1 MESQP
6 HRRNRTIQ
14 SSTSVEI
21 QPNSVL
27 AQIGSRDFRTWRQV
41 TEERK
46 NIEEGKA
53 YYNDPSPVPP
63 PEKHTPSS
71 LLQCHRKLVY
81 RKENA
86 PAESEMAHGI
96 LWVGSRFEEDVVL
109 PYLRDAVADDGLFV
123 TNSLYVDFEVE
134 SDDGDLVVKG
144 STDPVVVDADG
155 TPVLPTEVKTKNS
168 LEYLDEPNEHHKAQ
182 IHAYMVGLSQKYDV
196 DVKRGCLIYGGRDSF
211 DLKVFDVEFDT
222 EFWQETVVSWATEH
236 TEYRLDGE
244 LPPATPRF
252 GWECDFC
259 SYRERCGKGNK
270 PVSDRGSRGF
280 LPLMEYPRSQVV
292 EYLKTDPDTM
302 LTPTLAERYPDLA
315 AEHGVSQWRCTA
327 CSEQFDHDEIDW
339 GGNTDTPPLCAYC
352 AREDT
357 PAPLTGP
364 WQPAYSEQMDEEERS
379 G

>member
-6 HRRNRTIQ
+6 HRRNGTIQ
-14 SSTSVEI
+14 SSTSVETG
-21 QPNSVL
+21 PATAL
-27 AQIGSRDFRTWRQV
+27 AGIDSRSFRVWRQT

-46 NIEEGKA
+46 NIEEGRA

-123 TNSLYVDFEVE
+123 TNSLYVDFELKTEVA
-134 SDDGDLVVKG
+134 DLSVKG

-155 TPVLPTEVKTKNS
+155 TPVLPTEVKTKSS
-168 LEYLDEPNEHHKAQ
+168 LEYLDEPNEHHKGQ
-182 IHAYMVGLSQKYDV
+182 LHAYMVGLSEKYDV

-211 DLKVFDVEFDT
+211 DLKVFDVEFDE
-222 EFWQETVVSWATEH
+222 EFWRDTVVEWASTH
-236 TEYRLDGE
+236 TEYRLADE
-244 LPPATPRF
+244 LPPADSRF

-259 SYRERCGKGNK
+259 AYRERCGKGEL
-270 PVSDRGSRGF
+270 PVADRGQEGF
-280 LPLMEYPRSQVV
+280 LPFTEYPRPQVAEHLAAYSGV
-292 EYLKTDPDTM
+292 A
-302 LTPTLAERYPDLA
+302 LTPTLARAYPELA
-315 AEHGVSQWRCTA
+315 EQHAVAQWRCET
-327 CSEQFDHDEIDW
+327 CDERFDHTEVEW
-339 GGNTDTPPLCAYC
+339 SGEASEPPLCVVC
-352 AREDT
+352 ARDGRLAE
-357 PAPLTGP
+357 LTEP
-364 WQPAYSEQMDEEERS
+364 WPSAHCVPSDGGANS
-379 G
+379 

>member
-6 HRRNRTIQ
+6 HRRNRTLR
-14 SSTSVEI
+14 SSTSVESG
-21 QPNSVL
+21 PATAL
-27 AQIGSRDFRTWRQV
+27 AAIDSRSFRVWRQT

-46 NIEEGKA
+46 NIEEGRA

-96 LWVGSRFEEDVVL
+96 LWVGSRFEEDIVL

-123 TNSLYVDFEVE
+123 TNSLYVDFELKSE
-134 SDDGDLVVKG
+134 AGELVLKG

-182 IHAYMVGLSQKYDV
+182 LHAYMVGLSQKYDI

-211 DLKVFDVEFDT
+211 DLKVFDVEFDQG
-222 EFWQETVVSWATEH
+222 FWRRRVSKWASQH
-236 TEYRLDGE
+236 TEYRISNE
-244 LPPATPRF
+244 LPPADPEF
-252 GWECDFC
+252 GWECEFC
-259 SYRERCGKGNK
+259 SYRERCGKGDLSYDSNG
-270 PVSDRGSRGF
+270 PSGLLPGF
-280 LPLMEYPRSQVV
+280 TEYSKEQLV
-292 EYLKTDPDTM
+292 EYLDANATR
-302 LTPTLAERYPDLA
+302 LTPTLAKQYPELCERYGVYDWYCTSCDTRVKWRPTHCHRDGDQLCPA
-315 AEHGVSQWRCTA
+315 CAERDRIIVLSDPPIELQVTTN
-327 CSEQFDHDEIDW
+327 DEKE
-339 GGNTDTPPLCAYC
+339 AVK
-352 AREDT
+352 
-357 PAPLTGP
+357 
-364 WQPAYSEQMDEEERS
+364 
-379 G
+379 